1 MQLKNTW
8 TIWKILRTTSR
19 EWWFWTLSKTIQKC
33 FIKIIINDFFMVKN
47 DFHFVDQNTV
57 RFGSTFASHISLRSV
72 NFYNCLIWSPCTRL
86 PIWLIWAHII
96 WADQKS
102 KFSKLFDYI
111 EHLTSTYK
119 TRFNLLK
126 NCFHFTIL
134 LLHETFMPWIL
145 SSLMRFEWSKVMWN
159 LLSKTSVFKLY
170 RVRIE
175 FYYLIQF
182 LIELK
187 MKLGFGL
194 IAFAAA
200 SKQYIIGGYEPSPN
214 SEKYIVSLQRGGSH
228 FCGGTVISSSK
239 SLSF

>member
-1 MQLKNTW
+1 MQFLKTQFQISTRAKRTCN
-8 TIWKILRTTSR
+8 WKTYGQSEKSYELRAAKADFRLYQKRFKNALSRISSKIFSLFLLDFWISQFIAISWFLQLSDLIPFYRTTDILIS
-19 EWWFWTLSKTIQKC
+19 FN
-33 FIKIIINDFFMVKN
+33 IN
-47 DFHFVDQNTV
+47 
-57 RFGSTFASHISLRSV
+57 I
-72 NFYNCLIWSPCTRL
+72 
-86 PIWLIWAHII
+86 
-96 WADQKS
+96 
-102 KFSKLFDYI
+102 
-111 EHLTSTYK
+111 
-119 TRFNLLK
+119 K
-126 NCFHFTIL
+126 NCMHFTIL